1 MVDGQAARA
10 RSKTRCGIPLRVA
23 TVCLVLVVGCLGTV
37 ACGRLAGRAPATSP
51 SSTTQPPPSTMLA
64 TSATSTPGPTLFQV
78 PRTTTNPILEEP
90 AVPNFVAL
98 DTAVRSNGELLVFFP
113 GTGGQPDC
121 CQLFLKEAAQL
132 GFHTIG
138 LTYENTQAVGTICRN
153 NLTCYGT
160 VRQNDFDGTDASSY
174 SNVAPAQSISAR
186 LVDMLGYLAKT
197 YPSEGWASFLS
208 GGHVKWNLVV
218 VAGHSQGGGDAAY
231 IAKIEKVE
239 GVIMLSS
246 DVDSTSTT
254 PPVAATYLTT
264 GHLTTLNRYT
274 GFDHTQDPFYPKIR
288 TDWTALNLA
297 ALGPAVSV
305 DTNNPPY
312 SHSHELVTSATVPDV
327 ILATH
332 DSTAVDSAT
341 PLCANGTAEF
351 APVWRYMMEVAGS
364 LPLSAG
370 PKRC

>member
-1 MVDGQAARA
+1 MACAEAANS
-10 RSKTRCGIPLRVA
+10 RSETRYGVPLRVG
-23 TVCLVLVVGCLGTV
+23 TVFLVLVVGCV
-37 ACGRLAGRAPATSP
+37 AASGCGRLQGRVAASP
-51 SSTTQPPPSTMLA
+51 STMTQPPPTTVA
-64 TSATSTPGPTLFQV
+64 AAPATSTPGLVVLQV
-78 PRTTTNPILEEP
+78 PPTTTNPILVEP

-98 DTAVRSNGELLVFFP
+98 DTAVPSNSELLVFFP

-121 CQLFLKEAAQL
+121 CQLLLKEAAQL

-138 LTYENTQAVGTICRN
+138 LTYENTQAVATICRN
-153 NLTCYGT
+153 NLTCYAT
-160 VRQNDFDGTDASSY
+160 VRQNEFDGTDASAY
-174 SNVAPAQSISAR
+174 SNVAPAQSISDR

-197 YPSEGWASFLS
+197 YPSQGWASFLS
-208 GGHVKWNLVV
+208 GGQVNWNLVV

-254 PPVAATYLTT
+254 PPLAATYLTT
-264 GHLTTLNRYT
+264 GHLTALNRYI
-274 GFDHTQDPFYPKIR
+274 GFDHTRDPFYPKIR
-288 TDWTALNLA
+288 ADWTALDLA
-297 ALGPAVSV
+297 SFGPAVSV
-305 DTNNPPY
+305 DTSSPPY
-312 SHSHELVTSATVPDV
+312 SHTHQLITSAAVPNM

-351 APVWRYMMEVAGS
+351 APVWRYMMEVAGG
-364 LPLSAG
+364 LRLSAG
-370 PKRC
+370 PSHC

>member
-1 MVDGQAARA
+1 MPAA
-10 RSKTRCGIPLRVA
+10 P
-23 TVCLVLVVGCLGTV
+23 
-37 ACGRLAGRAPATSP
+37 
-51 SSTTQPPPSTMLA
+51 
-64 TSATSTPGPTLFQV
+64 ATSTPGPTVLQV
-78 PRTTTNPILEEP
+78 PPTTTNPILAEP

-98 DTAVRSNGELLVFFP
+98 DTAVRSNSELLVFFS

-138 LTYENTQAVGTICRN
+138 LAYENMQAVGTICRN

-160 VRQNDFDGTDASSY
+160 VRQNDFDGADASAY

-186 LVDMLGYLAKT
+186 LVDLLGFLAKT
-197 YPSEGWASFLS
+197 YPSQGWASFLS
-208 GGHVKWNLVV
+208 ADHVNWNLVV

-254 PPVAATYLTT
+254 PPVAATCLRTD
-264 GHLTTLNRYT
+264 HLTALNRYI

-288 TDWTALNLA
+288 ADCTALNLA
-297 ALGPAVSV
+297 SLGPAVSV
-305 DTNNPPY
+305 DSSSPPY
-312 SHSHELVTSATVPDV
+312 SHSHQLITSATVPDE

-341 PLCANGTAEF
+341 PMCANGTAEF
-351 APVWRYMMEVAGS
+351 APVWRYMMEVAGG

-370 PKRC
+370 PSHC